1 MGGFHGNPLYLHF
14 AHIHLLIVHIAHN
27 WHPPSIFITAYRQVK

>member
-14 AHIHLLIVHIAHN
+14 AHIHLLIAHIAHN